1 MMVRISLFLLA
12 LAAPAAADDW
22 SAMSGSDIAAAL
34 NGVTLEY
41 SNAIQSFFADGSTEY
56 VAGRP
61 SLGRW
66 EVRGDQYCSVWPPS
80 DHWACYDMMQK
91 PGQLRF
97 IGAAGDITDGQIK
110 SP

>member
-1 MMVRISLFLLA
+1 MTGDEIKT
-12 LAAPAAADDW
+12 
-22 SAMSGSDIAAAL
+22 AL
-34 NGVTLEY
+34 NGITLEY
-41 SNAIQSFFADGSTEY
+41 ASATQSFSADGSTGY

-61 SLGRW
+61 SYGAW

-97 IGAAGDITDGQIK
+97 IGGAGDITDGQIK